1 MLATLLAHQ
10 TNGALSDFGGKL
22 AWLAHGSI
30 LSRVGAST
38 KSGALHIGLMKAV
51 DKFEYRDAVGSFLL
65 MLRGGYDKACCGDL
79 QTRVGRFVF
88 QCNARHDQ

>member
-30 LSRVGAST
+30 LSRVGASI
-38 KSGALHIGLMKAV
+38 KSGAVHHLFVKRQLTFHECAFDFIGHEAEPDNV
-51 DKFEYRDAVGSFLL
+51 V
-65 MLRGGYDKACCGDL
+65 
-79 QTRVGRFVF
+79 T
-88 QCNARHDQ
+88 